1 MQDINI
7 KIIVVLKVVMIY
19 AQVALNIPIK
29 KKIKNAQVVLKDSLG
44 MIIIIV
50 IAQEVNKR
58 MEKNVKIVLILLNVK
73 HMKEIHAIV
82 KVAWIK
88 II

>member
-1 MQDINI
+1 
-7 KIIVVLKVVMIY
+7 MIY

-58 MEKNVKIVLILLNVK
+58 MELNVKIVLILLNVK

-82 KVAWIK
+82 KVVWIK

>member
-19 AQVALNIPIK
+19 AQVALNIPIT

-82 KVAWIK
+82 
-88 II
+88 